1 MIARRAARCGDGSYT
16 MSHDDAHKDAVW
28 GYGDPD
34 IPKEDEEEL
43 QRMRG

>member
-1 MIARRAARCGDGSYT
+1 MIARRAARSGDGTYQIT
-16 MSHDDAHKDAVW
+16 HEEAHKDAVW

-34 IPKEDEEEL
+34 ISKDDAEEL

>member
-16 MSHDDAHKDAVW
+16 IGHDDAHEDAVW

-34 IPKEDEEEL
+34 ISKEDEEEL